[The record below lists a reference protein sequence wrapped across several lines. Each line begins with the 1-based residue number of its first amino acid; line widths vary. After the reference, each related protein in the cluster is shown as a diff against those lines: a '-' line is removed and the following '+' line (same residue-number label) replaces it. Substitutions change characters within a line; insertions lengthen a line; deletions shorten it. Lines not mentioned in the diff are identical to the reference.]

1 MWMIFV
7 GYIFFVSKFVEF
19 LDTIFFILRK
29 KDSQVTFLHVIHH
42 SIVPISVWIG
52 LKFAPGGNN
61 ALFPLLNAAVHTI
74 MYLYYGLA
82 AIGPHMQP
90 YLWWK
95 RYLTKIQM
103 LQFSIV
109 IVHGLRTLFMPDC
122 HFPISFLI
130 LTQFNA
136 ILFLALFASFY
147 RQSYLSNKAAAEA
160 KAKRSSAQLATNNST
175 DGRADKASNR
185 GQTNNGCDEL
195 SKDLNGNIHCE
206 KASLEG
212 QTREC
217 KKVN

>member
-1 MWMIFV
+1 MWMIHV

-61 ALFPLLNAAVHTI
+61 ALFPILNAAVHTI

-82 AIGPHMQP
+82 AIGPHMQK

-130 LTQFNA
+130 LAQFNA
-136 ILFLALFASFY
+136 ILFLVLFASFY
-147 RQSYLSNKAAAEA
+147 RQSYTNSKKAAEA
-160 KAKRSSAQLATNNST
+160 KRAQAAANNST
-175 DGRADKASNR
+175 DGRELKRRD
-185 GQTNNGCDEL
+185 GEQTR
-195 SKDLNGNIHCE
+195 DLNGNIPCE

-212 QTREC
+212 QIREC

>member
-1 MWMIFV
+1 MIYV
-7 GYIFFVSKFVEF
+7 GYLFFLSKFVEF

-42 SIVPISVWIG
+42 SIVPISVWVG

-61 ALFPLLNAAVHTI
+61 ALFPILNAAVHTI

-82 AIGPHMQP
+82 AIGPHMQK

-130 LTQFNA
+130 LAQFNA
-136 ILFLALFASFY
+136 ILFLVLFASFY
-147 RQSYLSNKAAAEA
+147 RQSYTKKPGKQLNGQTI
-160 KAKRSSAQLATNNST
+160 SSADGSELA
-175 DGRADKASNR
+175 AHKAC
-185 GQTNNGCDEL
+185 GQTNGDCHGEL
-195 SKDLNGNIHCE
+195 SKDLNGNIHS

-212 QTREC
+212 QIREC

>member
-1 MWMIFV
+1 LAI
-7 GYIFFVSKFVEF
+7 YFFISKFIEF

-29 KDSQVTFLHVIHH
+29 KDSQVSFLHVIHH

-61 ALFPLLNAAVHTI
+61 ALFPLLNAGVHTI

-82 AIGPHMQP
+82 AIGKHMQK

-109 IVHGLRTLFMPDC
+109 IAHGCRTFFMKDC

-130 LTQFNA
+130 LAQFNA
-136 ILFLALFASFY
+136 VLFLVLFYSFY
-147 RQSYLSNKAAAEA
+147 RQNYSKNQTK
-160 KAKRSSAQLATNNST
+160 KINNETKLT
-175 DGRADKASNR
+175 DLDKSI
-185 GQTNNGCDEL
+185 E
-195 SKDLNGNIHCE
+195 SKI
-206 KASLEG
+206 
-212 QTREC
+212 REC
-217 KKVN
+217 KKLN